1 MKDPFLTGCVKHPR
15 SYSTFIEDLLVSKI
29 DLSKITYLHSDELQK
44 IDYEFGKEIRYFP
57 EFKLDEMDF
66 DKNNTNLKNWQYNLQ
81 WLIENKFKEDVV
93 YSLAVLGLAR
103 VEGKWEFTTFGPHLL
118 VTKDINIERLIIYI
132 EGQIE
137 SSVFNLESP
146 TVFDVEKENIS
157 DNAIILFRYR
167 DITNRSEVR
176 KRVKEIDYNEKNR
189 EDKINL
195 NRIKDTF

>member
-1 MKDPFLTGCVKHPR
+1 MTDPFLTVKR
-15 SYSTFIEDLLVSKI
+15 SYSTFIEDLLASNIDISKVN
-29 DLSKITYLHSDELQK
+29 YLHSDELQK
-44 IDYEFGKEIRYFP
+44 IDYDFGKEIRYFP

-66 DKNNTNLKNWQYNLQ
+66 DENNRNLKNWREGLY

-93 YSLAVLGLAR
+93 YSLAVLGLVR

-118 VTKDINIERLIIYI
+118 VTKGINIDSLIIYI

-146 TVFDVEKENIS
+146 TVFDVEKENLLDS
-157 DNAIILFRYR
+157 AIILFRYR

-176 KRVKEIDYNEKNR
+176 KRVKEIDYNER
-189 EDKINL
+189 
-195 NRIKDTF
+195 R